1 MGRCNGRC
9 TLVGFCCL
17 QLVAAL
23 ERQIF
28 DFLGYQWAPILANFL
43 HIMAVILGIFGTVQY
58 RSKYLM
64 MYAVWL
70 VLWVGWNAFI
80 ICFYLEVGRLSQDRD
95 FIMTFNTSLHRS
107 WWMENGPGCLVTPV
121 LNSNLAPEDHHV
133 ITVSGC
139 LLDYQYI
146 EVVSS
151 ATQIF
156 LALFGFVYACYV
168 SKVFLEE
175 EDSFDFIGGFDSYGY
190 QAPQKTSHLQL
201 QPLYTSGTLRKQ
213 SQELH
218 IHPSP
223 DRPEPKAP
231 THGIFQPPW
240 LDETASKGL
249 GPGRSPRPEELDPT
263 ISILPQPP
271 LNADMVPSAPLCLP
285 RGAAGASRTPRPLH
299 PYGVSVANPPIRAFF
314 ASCLWL
320 SSSAVALRA
329 VANRQEDSG
338 MRRRALAELFSNR
351 GMCGTAL
358 PAAFLHTEIA
368 TFVVNGPQD
377 IAQTCLVVVLA
388 PRTGDPVS
396 RLIQL

>member
-1 MGRCNGRC
+1 P
-9 TLVGFCCL
+9 LPALF
-17 QLVAAL
+17 QVAAL

-43 HIMAVILGIFGTVQY
+43 HIMAVILGIFGTIQY
-58 RSKYLM
+58 RSRYLM
-64 MYAVWL
+64 MVASL
-70 VLWVGWNAFI
+70 ARENPF
-80 ICFYLEVGRLSQDRD
+80 LSKGLQRASGPPPAPPPALLQDRD

-201 QPLYTSGTLRKQ
+201 QPLYT
-213 SQELH
+213 
-218 IHPSP
+218 
-223 DRPEPKAP
+223 
-231 THGIFQPPW
+231 
-240 LDETASKGL
+240 
-249 GPGRSPRPEELDPT
+249 
-263 ISILPQPP
+263 
-271 LNADMVPSAPLCLP
+271 
-285 RGAAGASRTPRPLH
+285 
-299 PYGVSVANPPIRAFF
+299 
-314 ASCLWL
+314 
-320 SSSAVALRA
+320 
-329 VANRQEDSG
+329 
-338 MRRRALAELFSNR
+338 
-351 GMCGTAL
+351 
-358 PAAFLHTEIA
+358 
-368 TFVVNGPQD
+368 
-377 IAQTCLVVVLA
+377 
-388 PRTGDPVS
+388 
-396 RLIQL
+396 

>member
-43 HIMAVILGIFGTVQY
+43 HIMAVILGIFGTIQY

-64 MYAVWL
+64 M
-70 VLWVGWNAFI
+70 VGTNLSST
-80 ICFYLEVGRLSQDRD
+80 ICASSSAPLLQDRD

-121 LNSNLAPEDHHV
+121 MNSNLAPEDHHV

-201 QPLYTSGTLRKQ
+201 QPLYT
-213 SQELH
+213 
-218 IHPSP
+218 
-223 DRPEPKAP
+223 
-231 THGIFQPPW
+231 
-240 LDETASKGL
+240 
-249 GPGRSPRPEELDPT
+249 
-263 ISILPQPP
+263 
-271 LNADMVPSAPLCLP
+271 
-285 RGAAGASRTPRPLH
+285 
-299 PYGVSVANPPIRAFF
+299 
-314 ASCLWL
+314 
-320 SSSAVALRA
+320 
-329 VANRQEDSG
+329 
-338 MRRRALAELFSNR
+338 
-351 GMCGTAL
+351 
-358 PAAFLHTEIA
+358 
-368 TFVVNGPQD
+368 
-377 IAQTCLVVVLA
+377 
-388 PRTGDPVS
+388 
-396 RLIQL
+396 